1 MSIIEVERCSLL
13 VFTALLP
20 ASPSINAE
28 TITSLADSLYC
39 FLDFWHDN
47 YTKVI
52 LTELAINCQL
62 IGTVH
67 DLVEVAA

>member
-1 MSIIEVERCSLL
+1 MYVIQAC
-13 VFTALLP
+13 FDFP
-20 ASPSINAE
+20 
-28 TITSLADSLYC
+28 DSLYC
-39 FLDFWHDN
+39 FFDFWHDN
-47 YTKVI
+47 LTKIV